1 MRGTLRSRRIP
12 VARTICLLA
21 SWAAGACGD
30 EPVEDAPW
38 KSPIAFDTTFAWVH
52 SESDSTRLLLE
63 LAESLSQQQFGM
75 MTRPTLDAESGMLF
89 VYDSAQA
96 PENGFWMFR
105 TIVPLDIAFL
115 DRGNMILSIL
125 SMDPCPSPNPQHC
138 PSYPPGIRY
147 WSALEVNRGWF
158 ARHGIGV
165 GGVVR
170 LESGAASNGAP
181 PGS

>member
-1 MRGTLRSRRIP
+1 MRATLRTRWILL
-12 VARTICLLA
+12 ARTVCLLA
-21 SWAAGACGD
+21 AWAAGACD
-30 EPVEDAPW
+30 RQVEEAPW
-38 KSPIAFDTTFAWVH
+38 TSPIPFDTTFAWVH
-52 SESDSTRLLLE
+52 TDTDSTRLLLE
-63 LAESLSQQQFGM
+63 LAESPSQQQFGM
-75 MTRPTLDAESGMLF
+75 MTRPSLDPESGMLF

-96 PENGFWMFR
+96 PENGFWMYR

-138 PSYPPGIRY
+138 PAYPPRVSY

-158 ARHGIGV
+158 ARHQVGV

-170 LESGAASNGAP
+170 LESGSEPGGAA

>member
-1 MRGTLRSRRIP
+1 MRATLRIRRMSF
-12 VARTICLLA
+12 ARTVCLLA
-21 SWAAGACGD
+21 VSAGACD
-30 EPVEDAPW
+30 QQVEPAPW
-38 KSPIAFDTTFAWVH
+38 VSPIHFDTTFAWVH
-52 SESDSTRLLLE
+52 TETDSTRLLLE
-63 LAESLSQQQFGM
+63 LAASLSQQQFGM

-96 PENGFWMFR
+96 PENGFWMHR

-125 SMDPCPSPNPQHC
+125 SMDPCPSPNPQYC
-138 PSYPPGIRY
+138 PTYPPGIRY

-158 ARHGIGV
+158 QRHGIGV

-170 LESGAASNGAP
+170 VEGSAPPSAP